1 MKIDDSLLIISTVI
15 IILIGI
21 TLLSFNKAYR
31 ISRMTAMVEAGA
43 TPMEARCSTSGSTE
57 DDTIC
62 MAYFNMK
69 N

>member
-1 MKIDDSLLIISTVI
+1 MNRIDFMLIISLVVI
-15 IILIGI
+15 FTTGI
-21 TLLSFNKAYR
+21 AALVFNKAYR
-31 ISRMTAMVEAGA
+31 INKMSEMVSSGA